1 MTQQQPLATVPA
13 LVIASALMAFV
24 VYISNVLV
32 GIRIGWLNENW
43 FNYGQ
48 FTFPAAFL
56 ITDIINR
63 LFGARRAL
71 WVIAV
76 GFLGGVAFF
85 VLSGGDISA
94 SFADPWSVGR
104 IALGSLSAFVV
115 GQMLDIGIFNSL
127 RQRAWWFGPLVSSL
141 VASLI
146 DTVIFYGIAAGG
158 SENWMNFASVDFGV
172 KALVAVVALVPF
184 RLVVAGFF
192 ARSGSTNAA

>member
-1 MTQQQPLATVPA
+1 MTQQQSAALPA
-13 LVIASALMAFV
+13 LVIAGALMAFV

-48 FTFPAAFL
+48 FTFPVAFL
-56 ITDIINR
+56 ITDLINR
-63 LFGARRAL
+63 LFGTRRAL
-71 WVIAV
+71 WVIAI

-85 VLSGGDISA
+85 VASGGDVA
-94 SFADPWSVGR
+94 TGFVEPWSVGR
-104 IALGSLSAFVV
+104 IALGSLTAFVV

-184 RLVVAGFF
+184 RLVIAGIF

>member
-1 MTQQQPLATVPA
+1 MTQQQSAALPA
-13 LVIASALMAFV
+13 LVIAGALMAFV

-48 FTFPAAFL
+48 FTFPVAFL

-71 WVIAV
+71 WVIAI

-85 VLSGGDISA
+85 VASGGNVGA
-94 SFADPWSVGR
+94 GFADPWSVGR
-104 IALGSLSAFVV
+104 IALGSLTAFVV
-115 GQMLDIGIFNSL
+115 GQVLDIGIFNSL

-184 RLVVAGFF
+184 RLVIAGIF

>member
-1 MTQQQPLATVPA
+1 MTQQQNAALPA
-13 LVIASALMAFV
+13 LVLAGALMAFV

-32 GIRIGWLNENW
+32 SIRIDWLSEDW

-48 FTFPAAFL
+48 FTFPVAFL

-63 LFGARRAL
+63 LFGPRRAFV
-71 WVIAV
+71 VIAV
-76 GFLGGVAFF
+76 GFLGGVLFF
-85 VLSGGDISA
+85 F
-94 SFADPWSVGR
+94 FAGMEGAPWPEAWSVGR
-104 IALGSLSAFVV
+104 IALGSLTAFVI
-115 GQMLDIGIFNSL
+115 GQVLDVSIFNSL

-146 DTVIFYGIAAGG
+146 DTLLFYGIAAGG

-184 RLVVAGFF
+184 RLVIAGVF
-192 ARSGSTNAA
+192 AQRGNSNAA

>member
-1 MTQQQPLATVPA
+1 MSMQQNVILPA
-13 LVIASALMAFV
+13 LVIAGALMAFI

-32 GIRIGWLNENW
+32 GMPIQWLNANW

-48 FTFPAAFL
+48 FTFPVAFL
-56 ITDIINR
+56 ITDVINR
-63 LFGARRAL
+63 LFGARRAF
-71 WVIAV
+71 WVIAI
-76 GFLGGVAFF
+76 GFLGGVAYFL
-85 VLSGGDISA
+85 LSGGNIGEG
-94 SFADPWSVGR
+94 FGDPWSVGR
-104 IALGSLSAFVV
+104 IAAGSLSAFVV
-115 GQMLDIGIFNSL
+115 GQFLDVSVFNAL

-184 RLVVAGFF
+184 RLVIAGMF

>member
-1 MTQQQPLATVPA
+1 MTQQQSAALPA
-13 LVIASALMAFV
+13 LVIAGALMAFL

-48 FTFPAAFL
+48 FTFPVTFL
-56 ITDIINR
+56 ITDIVNR

-71 WVIAV
+71 WVIAI

-85 VLSGGDISA
+85 VAGGGDIGA
-94 SFADPWSVGR
+94 GFADPWSVGR
-104 IALGSLSAFVV
+104 IALGSLTAFVV
-115 GQMLDIGIFNSL
+115 GQILDIGIFNSL
-127 RQRAWWFGPLVSSL
+127 RQSAWWFGPLVSSL

-184 RLVVAGFF
+184 RLVIARIF

>member
-1 MTQQQPLATVPA
+1 MTQQQSAALPA
-13 LVIASALMAFV
+13 LVIAGALMAFL

-48 FTFPAAFL
+48 FTFPVTFL
-56 ITDIINR
+56 ITDIVNR

-71 WVIAV
+71 WVIAI

-85 VLSGGDISA
+85 VAGGGDIGA
-94 SFADPWSVGR
+94 GFADPWSVGR
-104 IALGSLSAFVV
+104 IALGSLTAFVV

-127 RQRAWWFGPLVSSL
+127 RQSAWWFGPLVSSL

-184 RLVVAGFF
+184 RLVIAGIF

>member
-1 MTQQQPLATVPA
+1 MTQQQSAALPA
-13 LVIASALMAFV
+13 LVIAGALMAFV

-48 FTFPAAFL
+48 FTFPVAFL

-71 WVIAV
+71 WVIAI

-85 VLSGGDISA
+85 VAGGGDIGA
-94 SFADPWSVGR
+94 GFADPWSVGR
-104 IALGSLSAFVV
+104 IALGSLTAFVV
-115 GQMLDIGIFNSL
+115 GQILDIGIFNSL
-127 RQRAWWFGPLVSSL
+127 RQSAWWFGPLVSSL

-184 RLVVAGFF
+184 RLVIARIF

>member
-1 MTQQQPLATVPA
+1 MTQQQSAALPA
-13 LVIASALMAFV
+13 LVIAGALMAFV

-48 FTFPAAFL
+48 FTFPVTFL
-56 ITDIINR
+56 ITDIVNR

-71 WVIAV
+71 WVIAI

-85 VLSGGDISA
+85 VAGGGDIGA
-94 SFADPWSVGR
+94 GFADPWSVGR
-104 IALGSLSAFVV
+104 IALGSLTAFVV
-115 GQMLDIGIFNSL
+115 GQILDIGIFNSL
-127 RQRAWWFGPLVSSL
+127 RQSAWWFGPLVSSL

-184 RLVVAGFF
+184 RLVIARIF

>member
-1 MTQQQPLATVPA
+1 MTQQQSAALPA
-13 LVIASALMAFV
+13 LVIAGALMAFL

-48 FTFPAAFL
+48 FTFPVTFL
-56 ITDIINR
+56 ITDIVNR

-71 WVIAV
+71 WVIAI

-85 VLSGGDISA
+85 VAGGGDIGA
-94 SFADPWSVGR
+94 GFADPWSVGR
-104 IALGSLSAFVV
+104 IALGSLTAFVV

-127 RQRAWWFGPLVSSL
+127 RQSAWWFGPLVSSL

-184 RLVVAGFF
+184 RLVIARIF